1 MVETD
6 DRIIYSLI
14 AKYDKPLA
22 EYSNFTGTFSQAC
35 LNYLKKVENN
45 TSKAIQVD
53 DFIIFYINENGL
65 TFMIM
70 TGKKYPKQAALG
82 CLESIKREFYSTYE
96 GRDFDGELRFGLN
109 EEFKKK
115 LKLKFEYFN
124 ENKEVSDDKL
134 EKLKKEMASMKD
146 EIFEAS
152 GLLNDRGEKIKVL
165 DEKADMLSRDSNTY
179 YLQSKRVKRAE
190 FMRKVKLYI
199 ALTVV
204 ILVIIY
210 IIIGCTCGFAF
221 QCASED

>member
-14 AKYDKPLA
+14 AKYDKPLV

-45 TSKAIQVD
+45 SSKAIQVD

-96 GRDFDGELRFGLN
+96 GRDFDGELRYGLN
-109 EEFKKK
+109 DEFKKK

-124 ENKEVSDDKL
+124 ENKDVSDDKL
-134 EKLKKEMASMKD
+134 EKLKNEMAMMKD

-199 ALTVV
+199 ALAIV
-204 ILVIIY
+204 ILLIIY
-210 IIIGCTCGFAF
+210 IIIGCSCGWGFE
-221 QCASED
+221 CARD

>member
-35 LNYLKKVENN
+35 LNYLKKVE
-45 TSKAIQVD
+45 AIQVD

-179 YLQSKRVKRAE
+179 YLQSKRVKKAE

-199 ALTVV
+199 ALAVV

-210 IIIGCTCGFAF
+210 IIIGCTCGFGF
-221 QCASED
+221 QCASSD

>member
-1 MVETD
+1 MVETE

-14 AKYDKPLA
+14 AKYDKPLV
-22 EYSNFTGTFSQAC
+22 EYSNFTGTFNEAC
-35 LNYLKKVENN
+35 LNMLKKIENN
-45 TSKAIQVD
+45 TSKAIQVGD
-53 DFIIFYINENGL
+53 YIIFYMNEEGL

-179 YLQSKRVKRAE
+179 YLQSKRVKKAE

-199 ALTVV
+199 ALAVV

-210 IIIGCTCGFAF
+210 IIIGCTCGFGF
-221 QCASED
+221 QCASSD

>member
-14 AKYDKPLA
+14 AKYDKPLV

-45 TSKAIQVD
+45 SSKAIQVD

-96 GRDFDGELRFGLN
+96 GRDFDGELRYGLN
-109 EEFKKK
+109 DEFKKK

-134 EKLKKEMASMKD
+134 ERLKNEMATMKD

-190 FMRKVKLYI
+190 FMKKVKLI
-199 ALTVV
+199 VALIIV
-204 ILVIIY
+204 ILLIIY
-210 IIIGCTCGFAF
+210 IIIGATCGFDF
-221 QCASED
+221 GCASD

>member
-14 AKYDKPLA
+14 AKYDKPLV

-45 TSKAIQVD
+45 ASKAIQVD

-179 YLQSKRVKRAE
+179 YLQSKRVKKAE

-199 ALTVV
+199 ALAVV

-210 IIIGCTCGFAF
+210 IIIGCTCGFGF
-221 QCASED
+221 QCASSD

>member
-14 AKYDKPLA
+14 AKYDKPLV

-45 TSKAIQVD
+45 ASKAIQVD

-179 YLQSKRVKRAE
+179 YLQSKRVKKAE

-199 ALTVV
+199 ALAVV